1 MPELNTETDFFEVRY
16 ISGVQV
22 SITDDGETIFAVSW
36 VECPVLHTKRI
47 SMRAAASRE
56 TAERLCH
63 DLMELLG
70 IREEAPHIIPSSE
83 PPARI

>member
-1 MPELNTETDFFEVRY
+1 MPELNTETFEVRY

-22 SITDDGETIFAVSW
+22 SMTDDGETVFAVSW

-70 IREEAPHIIPSSE
+70 IREEAPHILPSPL
-83 PPARI
+83 PPSH